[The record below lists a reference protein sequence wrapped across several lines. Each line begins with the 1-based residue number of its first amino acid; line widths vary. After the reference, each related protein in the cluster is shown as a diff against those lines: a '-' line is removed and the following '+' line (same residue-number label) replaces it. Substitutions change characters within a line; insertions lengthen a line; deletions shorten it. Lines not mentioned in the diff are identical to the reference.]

1 MEPQRRARRLPA
13 LLLALLAVSPLLDP
27 IFGNFVPSAQASG
40 PEATFLDHIIKSA
53 EELTSLLQV
62 IGRDFSS

>member
-1 MEPQRRARRLPA
+1 MEPQRHARKLPA

-40 PEATFLDHIIKSA
+40 PEEQFLSHMIKVLEDFTKELRIIA
-53 EELTSLLQV
+53 
-62 IGRDFSS
+62 RDFLR